1 MKKIMK
7 SVAILLSVCVM
18 MSSCMGSFGLTKKIY
33 NWNEGV
39 GDKWVNE
46 IVFVAMNI
54 VPIYSITLFVDA
66 VVLNSVEFWT
76 GDSPISSN
84 VGESKIVKNA
94 NGEEVTITT
103 NENGY
108 SVSNGETAMNF
119 IFDAN
124 DNSWSMEYNNQVNKL
139 ISIDGN
145 NAVLY
150 TVNGETMN
158 VTLDA
163 VGVNAARQ
171 MFMGSYAMN

>member
-1 MKKIMK
+1 MIENGTVEPKK
-7 SVAILLSVCVM
+7 
-18 MSSCMGSFGLTKKIY
+18 TKKATVQEATMSFEDMAIY
-33 NWNEGV
+33 EAA
-39 GDKWVNE
+39 DK
-46 IVFVAMNI
+46 IKM
-54 VPIYSITLFVDA
+54 LD
-66 VVLNSVEFWT
+66 LN
-76 GDSPISSN
+76 
-84 VGESKIVKNA
+84 
-94 NGEEVTITT
+94 TITPI
-103 NENGY
+103 E
-108 SVSNGETAMNF
+108 AMNF

-145 NAVLY
+145 KAVLY

>member
-1 MKKIMK
+1 MN
-7 SVAILLSVCVM
+7 LVM
-18 MSSCMGSFGLTKKIY
+18 RNIEPANIITRNGDTLEKDWPYFDDSDPENTY
-33 NWNEGV
+33 N
-39 GDKWVNE
+39 
-46 IVFVAMNI
+46 
-54 VPIYSITLFVDA
+54 PLFVDA